1 MKQYIDLV
9 KGQLVFADLLHVT
22 NTFAP
27 VVSLSRTQKGIDIV
41 RWSAKQLVNTRLSQ
55 PGCDDGC
62 LTTPFVRK
70 YDFSATGQLPATPA
84 ELATMKAELKQFFA
98 DLEVLITS
106 GALQGV
112 KPSVATTF
120 PSPCTAI
127 PSICKPPALSSKT
140 VDILP

>member
-27 VVSLSRTQKGIDIV
+27 IVSLSRTQKGIDIV
-41 RWSAKQLVNTRLSQ
+41 RWGAKQLVNTRLSQ

-70 YDFSATGQLPATPA
+70 YDFSTTGQLPATPE
-84 ELATMKAELKQFFA
+84 ELAAMKAELKQFFA
-98 DLEVLITS
+98 DLEVLIDS
-106 GALQGV
+106 GATQGV

-120 PSPCTAI
+120 PVVS
-127 PSICKPPALSSKT
+127 
-140 VDILP
+140 VE

>member
-27 VVSLSRTQKGIDIV
+27 VISLSRTQKGIDIV

-70 YDFSATGQLPATPA
+70 YDFSATGQLPATPE
-84 ELATMKAELKQFFA
+84 ELAAMKAELKQFFA

-120 PSPCTAI
+120 PVV
-127 PSICKPPALSSKT
+127 PA
-140 VDILP
+140 V